1 MSGLR
6 LRSLRLVATLLV
18 AALVPT
24 LAHGQE
30 KSSSSG
36 TTGAV
41 GLRAG
46 FSLEPDQFV
55 VGGQVALGKKLGIA
69 RIVPSVDV
77 GFGNAITTIAFNA
90 DAQFR
95 LNVEDSKVALY
106 LGAGPTVL
114 YYDPEGGN
122 SAWELGLSL
131 LAGIRLPLGGF
142 PPTSFEARFGVGDI
156 PDFKG
161 IFVLEI

>member
-1 MSGLR
+1 MS
-6 LRSLRLVATLLV
+6 SLRIRTWRLVTMLV
-18 AALVPT
+18 LAVSMPALVY
-24 LAHGQE
+24 GQE
-30 KSSSSG
+30 KSSSG
-36 TTGAV
+36 TTGTI

-55 VGGQVALGKKLGIA
+55 LGGQVALGKKLGIA

-77 GFGNAITTIAFNA
+77 GFGNEITTIAFNA